1 MKIWQKYQDYLSSGE
16 WHIHTSFTDGENSVL
31 EYAERAVQ
39 LGIPLLAFTEHVRL
53 ELQYNFD
60 DFSGEIEI
68 ARRKFPQLVILSG
81 CEAKVLPDGTL
92 DCSREILDKVDYR
105 LFAFHSFPNNI
116 ETYMFALRKV
126 VNELPVDAWA
136 HPGLFFKKH
145 RSLVLGN
152 DELQH
157 IFEELNKNDILL
169 EKNSKYGLPTS
180 DWLEIYFRVAGNK
193 PLVSGGDIHSIYEL
207 G

>member
-1 MKIWQKYQDYLSSGE
+1 MKIWQKYQEYLSSGE
-16 WHIHTSFTDGENSVL
+16 WHIHTSFTDGKNSVL

-39 LGIPLLAFTEHVRL
+39 LGIPLLAFPEHVRL

-60 DFSGEIEI
+60 DFLGEIEI

-92 DCSREILDKVDYR
+92 DCSREILDKVEYR
-105 LFAFHSFPNNI
+105 LFAFHSFPDNI

-152 DELQH
+152 DALQS

-169 EKNSKYGLPTS
+169 EENSKYGLPTS
-180 DWLEIYFRVAGNK
+180 DWLEIYFGVTGNK